1 MPDALDKFLGS
12 HPAWHVAR
20 TRKGFSVRVRT
31 PGRGR
36 RFELITYIPDTT
48 SRGEQLANAI
58 AALPDTV
65 RQLVKFHDLHF
76 NDPERASHY
85 RHKAGDK
92 PEACRCCATIA
103 SALEVQP

>member
-36 RFELITYIPDTT
+36 RFRLITYIPDTT

-58 AALPDTV
+58 AALPELVRTVSNCHDIIGQRKAVTAQHKPGDRPDTCGICAV
-65 RQLVKFHDLHF
+65 L
-76 NDPERASHY
+76 NRA
-85 RHKAGDK
+85 
-92 PEACRCCATIA
+92 T
-103 SALEVQP
+103 EVQP